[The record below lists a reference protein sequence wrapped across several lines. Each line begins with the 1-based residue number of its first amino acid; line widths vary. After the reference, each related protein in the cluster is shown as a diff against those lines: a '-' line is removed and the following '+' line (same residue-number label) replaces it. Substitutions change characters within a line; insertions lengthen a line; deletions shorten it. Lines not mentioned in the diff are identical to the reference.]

1 MGAKMLSSLKYR
13 LLFICMLL
21 SCFSLLGLAVALPT
35 KAQTFIRKSKSQ
47 TTVPQV
53 TVPERGDFFKGA
65 VFEFIPPHKARSGMS
80 LEVWEK
86 VKEGEQKRP
95 TFYDDDLDI
104 ASMEVARQWNRL
116 YHLAID
122 QDLKTKLKYVNNF
135 FNQWPSGLDETIWGE
150 EDYWANPWEFMA
162 YGGDCE
168 DYAIAKFYA
177 LKTLGVP
184 AENLCLMIADDFKA
198 MITHVVLVVIDANG
212 RDFYVLDN
220 VTNVIYRN
228 GAASKLVPR
237 YFINE
242 RNVWC
247 P

>member
-1 MGAKMLSSLKYR
+1 MLNLFKYR
-13 LLFICMLL
+13 IFLICILL
-21 SCFSLLGLAVALPT
+21 SCFALQGLAGALPAE
-35 KAQTFIRKSKSQ
+35 AQTFIRKGQSQ
-47 TTVPQV
+47 TTVPRV
-53 TVPERGDFFKGA
+53 TIPERGDFFKGA
-65 VFEFIPPHKARSGMS
+65 AFEFIPPAKALNGMS

-86 VKEGEQKRP
+86 VKESEQKRP

-104 ASMEVARQWNRL
+104 ASMEVARQWQRL
-116 YHLAID
+116 YNLAIN

-135 FNQWPSGLDETIWGE
+135 FNQWPAGLDEKIWGQ
-150 EDYWANPWEFMA
+150 EDYWAQPWEFMA

-184 AENLCLMIADDFKA
+184 AENLCLMVADDFKA
-198 MITHVVLVVIDANG
+198 MLTHVVLVVIAHNG

-220 VTNVIYRN
+220 VTNEIYRN

-242 RNVWC
+242 RNVWR